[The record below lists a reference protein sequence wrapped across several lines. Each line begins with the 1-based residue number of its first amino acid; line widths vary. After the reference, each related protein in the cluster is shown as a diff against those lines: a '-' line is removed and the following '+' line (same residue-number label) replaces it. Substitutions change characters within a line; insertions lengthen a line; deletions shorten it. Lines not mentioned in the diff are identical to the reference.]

1 MANQNDNKIKEL
13 LKSIEQKKEKM
24 GAKPKPSW
32 KTNGIVAERNIN
44 TINSVDVCVE
54 LASQLIGKKESY
66 DKACEFL
73 GVKKESN
80 TDIDD
85 SLSDLK
91 VRVQIIQ
98 WDVEK
103 RKLNAM
109 EMQLKDLRS
118 EDAKTEDELD
128 DIVKALG

>member
-66 DKACEFL
+66 DKACDFL

-98 WDVEK
+98 WDIEK

-109 EMQLKDLRS
+109 ELQLKNLRS

>member
-98 WDVEK
+98 WDIEK

-109 EMQLKDLRS
+109 ELQLKNLRS